1 MYTHFIYILHNAYT
15 SIYTLSRIFKYI
27 IYIHRLSHTQGPFQ
41 TKLFRDIHPHRYIFI
56 YIYTY
61 IKYLCSYTHI
71 FTCLYICLHTHIH
84 INSFICIDI
93 NGGCIGMEIEI
104 YIYIYILKIPCTY
117 MSIYTQQFIYK
128 IYTLYRLNNTLYG

>member
-15 SIYTLSRIFKYI
+15 SVYTLSCVFKYI
-27 IYIHRLSHTQGPFQ
+27 ICIHRLSHTQGPFQ
-41 TKLFRDIHPHRYIFI
+41 TKLFHDIHPHRYIFI

-84 INSFICIDI
+84 INSFICTDI
-93 NGGCIGMEIEI
+93 NGGCIGMDI
-104 YIYIYILKIPCTY
+104 YIYIKNTMYLHEY
-117 MSIYTQQFIYK
+117 IYTTVYIEN
-128 IYTLYRLNNTLYG
+128 LYIIQIK